1 MRFQSTNFNYYSYI
15 VIAVGIALSFIL
27 DTSKSYAASEL
38 YLNKSFN
45 QALKSTFNK
54 TSQNSNPILA
64 SADKNNLVPSK
75 LPVLPELI
83 DLVKAINY

>member
-1 MRFQSTNFNYYSYI
+1 MRFRSTNFNYYSYI

-45 QALKSTFNK
+45 QALKSTFN
-54 TSQNSNPILA
+54 IVLRG
-64 SADKNNLVPSK
+64 KNK
-75 LPVLPELI
+75 R
-83 DLVKAINY
+83 